1 MIPTITVYIFIFFSS
16 MDYAQD
22 RPNYLSIID
31 ANSTSRVEPLL
42 TIIAKILN
50 VIVEDNYVLKLAFI
64 QLCFFALLLRT
75 LYKYFVPKELVSLN
89 KCFLALLLI
98 LLVASNYFGVQLRLG
113 YASIIFL
120 YLIVSI
126 KKLNI
131 ISCILLCLPVLM
143 HYGTILS
150 VLLYIYFNFFKI
162 DSRYKFI
169 KHSLILFIPI
179 TVTFLNIDQLFQ
191 LLGVANYYYIYLNE
205 ELSFGRLIPYTALFY
220 ILNASYLIVF
230 HKRMEKN
237 LYYWFSLSGLWLIYI
252 GFFLNFYLAFKMLT
266 PIIMV
271 SIMYTTKNLS
281 SSSRNNVVYL
291 LIVHMIAPIT
301 FYYFIITTDLKL
313 F

>member
-1 MIPTITVYIFIFFSS
+1 M
-16 MDYAQD
+16 
-22 RPNYLSIID
+22 
-31 ANSTSRVEPLL
+31 
-42 TIIAKILN
+42 
-50 VIVEDNYVLKLAFI
+50 
-64 QLCFFALLLRT
+64 
-75 LYKYFVPKELVSLN
+75 
-89 KCFLALLLI
+89 
-98 LLVASNYFGVQLRLG
+98 
-113 YASIIFL
+113 
-120 YLIVSI
+120 
-126 KKLNI
+126 
-131 ISCILLCLPVLM
+131 
-143 HYGTILS
+143 
-150 VLLYIYFNFFKI
+150 
-162 DSRYKFI
+162 
-169 KHSLILFIPI
+169 
-179 TVTFLNIDQLFQ
+179 FQ

-301 FYYFIITTDLKL
+301 FYYLIITTDLKL